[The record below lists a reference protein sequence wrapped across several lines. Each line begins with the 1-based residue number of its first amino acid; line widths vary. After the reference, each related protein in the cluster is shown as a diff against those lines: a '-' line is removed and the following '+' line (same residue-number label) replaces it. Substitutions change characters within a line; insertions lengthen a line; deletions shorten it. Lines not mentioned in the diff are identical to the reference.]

1 MVVEPLGLGL
11 LCVLTPTFQ
20 HMLLGSAI
28 LLLRLA
34 VLLPWLL
41 IKIMLLMMSKFLLSI
56 LLLSILL
63 LGILLLSLLV
73 RLLGKIVSVR
83 EILILL
89 MIIHIR
95 LAVLLCQLMMMIQ
108 VLFVLRLL
116 YLLLNVMLQL
126 MLVFVVL
133 FFARVVLVN
142 LMSLLLSEMIV
153 RSIMRLLCWNKVG
166 LVEVMFF
173 MRKVVPVGYW
183 SPTVVVNMDRWLCWL
198 GWLQVQG
205 RLRNGRLSWMQE
217 RRFYRYGW
225 RRLLYYAVSVIWNWQ
240 HVEMRLRSFQEDRTR
255 SRRHRWS

>member
-95 LAVLLCQLMMMIQ
+95 LAVLLCQLMMMI
-108 VLFVLRLL
+108 
-116 YLLLNVMLQL
+116 
-126 MLVFVVL
+126 
-133 FFARVVLVN
+133 
-142 LMSLLLSEMIV
+142 
-153 RSIMRLLCWNKVG
+153 
-166 LVEVMFF
+166 
-173 MRKVVPVGYW
+173 
-183 SPTVVVNMDRWLCWL
+183 
-198 GWLQVQG
+198 
-205 RLRNGRLSWMQE
+205 
-217 RRFYRYGW
+217 
-225 RRLLYYAVSVIWNWQ
+225 
-240 HVEMRLRSFQEDRTR
+240 
-255 SRRHRWS
+255 